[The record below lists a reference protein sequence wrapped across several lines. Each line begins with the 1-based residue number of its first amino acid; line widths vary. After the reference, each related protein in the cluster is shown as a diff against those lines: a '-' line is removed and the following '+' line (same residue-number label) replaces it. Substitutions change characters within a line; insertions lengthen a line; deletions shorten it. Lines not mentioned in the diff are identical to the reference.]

1 MQGNGTKAGRG
12 RLVLFLTFVV
22 GMLAMAG
29 AGFAVKGTDQAA
41 FCANCH
47 AMSEAVWTH
56 SRSVHAK
63 LDCNECHTPHNLVEK
78 LPFKTAIGL
87 HDIRVNTFE
96 NIVDRIH
103 ASKDT
108 KDVVQA
114 NCRRCHYSTTMD
126 VAMDVKPYCTDC
138 HRSVPHN
145 NKLPISRRKAADV

>member
-1 MQGNGTKAGRG
+1 MLGNNTKPQKKWGVMFTA
-12 RLVLFLTFVV
+12 FVV

-29 AGFAVKGTDQAA
+29 AGFAVKATDQAG
-41 FCANCH
+41 FCAKCH
-47 AMSEAVWTH
+47 VMAEAAWTH
-56 SRSVHAK
+56 KNSLHAK

-96 NIVDRIH
+96 DVANVIH
-103 ASKDT
+103 ATKST

-114 NCRRCHYSTTMD
+114 NCRRCHYPTTMN

-138 HRSVPHN
+138 HRSVPHT
-145 NKLPISRRKAADV
+145 NKLPISKRKAADV